1 MLGFR
6 SHQRKTPQKEKS
18 TTKEENCVML
28 STQVM
33 LVNVCLSV
41 YLTLEAPSTSL
52 INHLK
57 AAAGLDLLEVQLTET
72 TSPALFVDRL
82 P

>member
-1 MLGFR
+1 MTRGLTF
-6 SHQRKTPQKEKS
+6 EAS
-18 TTKEENCVML
+18 TAL
-28 STQVM
+28 
-33 LVNVCLSV
+33 
-41 YLTLEAPSTSL
+41 SL

-72 TSPALFVDRL
+72 TSPALFEDRL